1 MFHVKHPAWVE
12 DAGRLGIE
20 LSDAQWGALDR
31 YRELLAADAI
41 PRGMIAGSDADRL
54 WGRHIRDGLR
64 AIPWIAPETWVADL
78 GSGAGIP
85 GLPLAVACSQASFVL
100 METRRARAAFLE
112 AAVDDLG
119 LRNVEVFLGRVES
132 WASRRFDVAVARA
145 LAPPRGSWAA
155 ASTILGPHGRLI
167 YWAGTGLDVADLDG
181 IGVSVRVSTRSGLAD
196 DGPLVIMAR
205 Q

>member
-1 MFHVKHPAWVE
+1 MKHPAWVE

-20 LSDAQWGALDR
+20 LSDPQWEALDR
-31 YRELLAADAI
+31 YRDLLVAGAI
-41 PRGMIAGSDADRL
+41 PRGMIAAADADRL
-54 WGRHIRDGLR
+54 WARHIRDGLR
-64 AIPWIAPETWVADL
+64 GNPWIAPATQVADL

-85 GLPLAVACSQASFVL
+85 GLPLAIARPQASFVL

-119 LRNVEVFLGRVES
+119 LRNVEVFLGRIES

-145 LAPPRGSWAA
+145 LAPPRGSWAS
-155 ASTILGPHGRLI
+155 ASTILAPQGRLV
-167 YWAGTGLDVADLDG
+167 YWAGAGFDEADLEG

>member
-20 LSDAQWGALDR
+20 LSHAQWDALDR
-31 YRELLAADAI
+31 FRDLLVDGAI
-41 PRGMIAGSDADRL
+41 PRGMIAAADADRL
-54 WGRHIRDGLR
+54 WSRHIRDGLR
-64 AIPWIAPETWVADL
+64 GASWIAPETQVADL

-85 GLPLAVACSQASFVL
+85 GLPLAIARPKASFVL
-100 METRRARAAFLE
+100 METRRARASFLE
-112 AAVDDLG
+112 SVVDDLA
-119 LRNVEVFLGRVES
+119 LRNVEVFPGRVES

-145 LAPPRGSWAA
+145 LAPPRASWAA
-155 ASTILGPHGRLI
+155 AATILASQGRLV
-167 YWAGTGLDVADLDG
+167 YWAGTGFDVTDLEG
-181 IGVSVRVSTRSGLAD
+181 IGVSARVSTRSGLAD